1 MRDEPRNL
9 MLIAEFFYLIVTA
22 GTIENW
28 EEYWNEWN
36 WEKLGSTSERPT
48 LVRSYLDSYCW

>member
-9 MLIAEFFYLIVTA
+9 MLIHLIVTA

-36 WEKLGSTSERPT
+36 
-48 LVRSYLDSYCW
+48 